1 MADVMLVTLKDK
13 FIFSLTIPSKTQ
25 AYMASSKPILTMIN
39 GVGNEVVKEA
49 KCGLT
54 ANAEDYQTLAE
65 NVKKMYGMSKEEL
78 EEMGKAAKAYYDKNF
93 AKEMVIDRIN
103 EILSR

>member
-1 MADVMLVTLKDK
+1 MNRGYED
-13 FIFSLTIPSKTQ
+13 
-25 AYMASSKPILTMIN
+25 
-39 GVGNEVVKEA
+39 EA
-49 KCGLT
+49 NMRREK
-54 ANAEDYQTLAE
+54 
-65 NVKKMYGMSKEEL
+65 EL